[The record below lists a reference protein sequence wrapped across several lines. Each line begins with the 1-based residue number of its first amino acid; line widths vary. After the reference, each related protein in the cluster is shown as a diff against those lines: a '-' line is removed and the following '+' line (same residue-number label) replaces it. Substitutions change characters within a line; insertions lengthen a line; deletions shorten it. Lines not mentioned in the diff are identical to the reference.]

1 MERGSCEYPY
11 SYGLLYRHNLET
23 RQPLLYAH
31 KKWSLTQRNKL
42 VIYAGKINKGKKVK
56 YEGVVSRNSE

>member
-1 MERGSCEYPY
+1 MNIHIVMGSCIDIIWKPA
-11 SYGLLYRHNLET
+11 SPSSMPT
-23 RQPLLYAH
+23 